1 MSCATLENGL
11 LAKEGGH
18 VSESKSNEKQG
29 HFVDAGRAE
38 REIFEADPEVAEV
51 FESDKHGH
59 GARSGG
65 QQMKREIEEQS
76 GYSRE
81 LSGGDIDADVI
92 DTEFVGDEAVGG
104 DNPSPDQDIVAE
116 IGLAAGLEY
125 EDNEPLRPA
134 EKVEDRDKHRWEL
147 DPASAEDYQDRMR
160 HKKD

>member
-1 MSCATLENGL
+1 
-11 LAKEGGH
+11 
-18 VSESKSNEKQG
+18 VSGSKDNEKHG

-38 REIFEADPEVAEV
+38 SEIFEADPEVAEV

-65 QQMKREIEEQS
+65 LQMKRELEGHS

-81 LSGGDIDADVI
+81 LSGGDLDADVV
-92 DTEFVGDEAVGG
+92 DTEFVGEEAVGG

-116 IGLAAGLEY
+116 IGLAAGLAY
-125 EDNEPLRPA
+125 EDNEPLRTA
-134 EKVEDRDKHRWEL
+134 EKVGERDRHRWEL

-160 HKKD
+160 HKRD